1 MLGNKSIS
9 TDALIILSFSIFWK
23 YGIRHYQLS
32 RKWCVIYSRL
42 NSLPNALIDLKTR
55 NNLFIEGGIK
65 WTTMML
71 SLVLAVAEL
80 PHLVFH
86 PDTPTGGLWCLA
98 QEAKPMWNNE
108 RGAEPPVH
116 LRLGW
121 LAGTPIPPLSDAPSI
136 MLPTIL
142 HRPPQLP
149 SILCPGRV
157 LVNSYSNL

>member
-1 MLGNKSIS
+1 MKAYQQMRSLYYPFQCTWKIEHIIIGFHAN
-9 TDALIILSFSIFWK
+9 DASFSHVWT
-23 YGIRHYQLS
+23 S
-32 RKWCVIYSRL
+32 YS
-42 NSLPNALIDLKTR
+42 NAMIDLKNR
-55 NNLFIEGGIK
+55 NELFIEGVIN
-65 WTTMML
+65 WTATML

-86 PDTPTGGLWCLA
+86 PDTPTGGLWCPAPETKL
-98 QEAKPMWNNE
+98 MWNIK

-116 LRLGW
+116 LRPGW

-157 LVNSYSNL
+157 LVHSYSNL

>member
-1 MLGNKSIS
+1 MLSLYYHFQYSGNMEHV
-9 TDALIILSFSIFWK
+9 IIGFHANDVWFTHVWTP
-23 YGIRHYQLS
+23 Y
-32 RKWCVIYSRL
+32 
-42 NSLPNALIDLKTR
+42 PNALIDLKTR

-86 PDTPTGGLWCLA
+86 PDTPTGGLWCPA
-98 QEAKPMWNNE
+98 QETKLMWNIK

-116 LRLGW
+116 LRPGW

-157 LVNSYSNL
+157 LVHSYSNL